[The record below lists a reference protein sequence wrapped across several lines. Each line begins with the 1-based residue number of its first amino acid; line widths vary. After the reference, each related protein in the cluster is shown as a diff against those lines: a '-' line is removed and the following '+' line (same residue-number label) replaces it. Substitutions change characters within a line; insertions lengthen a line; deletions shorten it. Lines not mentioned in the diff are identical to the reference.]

1 MHPLR
6 FGKISDTSQIISRL
20 NKATIRSS
28 IVMTVM
34 RFDETNM
41 RKALLPMPNDAK
53 TIVYDF
59 WADTHP
65 IAKKVVVDIPGGI
78 AQLDSQFRVISYKIL
93 PQGCYV
99 VYDRQMAFYFLP
111 DSMQVHHDGHVVYRS
126 SAIKTRKY
134 DDV

>member
-6 FGKISDTSQIISRL
+6 FGKNSDTSQVISRL
-20 NKATIRSS
+20 NKATVRSS
-28 IVMTVM
+28 TVMTIM

-41 RKALLPMPNDAK
+41 GNALLPMPKDPK

-59 WADTHP
+59 WTDTHP
-65 IAKKVVVDIPGGI
+65 IAKNLVLDIPGGI
-78 AQLDSQFRVISYKIL
+78 VQLDSQFRVISHKIL